1 MMLCRSLLGLVG
13 WSLLKTWRPK
23 ALMSFSRKVVL
34 CLFVHLGF
42 QIVLWA
48 LKSPAGMQLS
58 SARMSSHSAFLA
70 GLRFHTLPRP

>member
-1 MMLCRSLLGLVG
+1 
-13 WSLLKTWRPK
+13 
-23 ALMSFSRKVVL
+23 MSFSRKVVL

-48 LKSPAGMQLS
+48 LKSPAGIQLS